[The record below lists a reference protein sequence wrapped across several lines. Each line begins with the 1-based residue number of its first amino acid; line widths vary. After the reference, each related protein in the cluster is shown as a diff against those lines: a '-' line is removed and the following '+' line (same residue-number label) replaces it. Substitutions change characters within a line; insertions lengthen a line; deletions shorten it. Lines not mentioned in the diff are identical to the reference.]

1 MGGLREL
8 GLPEMTNDNADA
20 ARESFPLFRETLAK
34 RYGNTVYRT
43 WFSDLEL
50 DEAKE
55 DSITLSTESDVR
67 RDRLDQQ
74 FKLGLRETWS
84 ETVYPIRRVLIVKRN
99 LSAHASRVNGLA
111 PAPTLFGDLPA
122 AKDMRP
128 DANGKA
134 KANGRSDR
142 WEPTLEEIVTP
153 IDPRMTFE
161 TFAVDDTNGVAHAAA
176 RQIFLSDAARDILYI
191 YGQSGV
197 GKSHL
202 LQACANEWMKRH
214 PGGKA
219 AYLTHNNI
227 QSGCVGALLSNSTLN
242 LQRDFLSS
250 DLVMIDDIHL
260 LAGKKRTLEEV
271 LNLINALTSA
281 RRQVIVAGELPPSA
295 LAKEGVNDRLADRLA
310 GGLAVRIAPGGES
323 LRFDVLKKHRD
334 GAGARC
340 AISDE
345 SLRLVARLFG
355 SSMRE
360 CIGAFKQLMLVY
372 RNEAVEVGPNEA
384 MAALQ
389 ARLGDRKRKASLEE
403 TLAAAAQAFS
413 LNPDEIRGRAQPQR
427 IARAR
432 HAFVYVARTVLS
444 ESFPRIARALGRDHT
459 TAISSLRRAEALITR
474 DKAFHAAVNAIKI
487 AIGVEIALNHAG
499 LSKV

>member
-1 MGGLREL
+1 
-8 GLPEMTNDNADA
+8 MTNDNADA

-50 DEAKE
+50 DEAKG

-84 ETVYPIRRVLIVKRN
+84 ETIYPIRKVLIVKRH

-111 PAPTLFGDLPA
+111 PTAPTLFGDLSSAKELRA
-122 AKDMRP
+122 A
-128 DANGKA
+128 ANGKS

-161 TFAVDDTNGVAHAAA
+161 AFAVDDTNGVAHAAA
-176 RQIFLSDAARDILYI
+176 RQIFLTDAARDILYI

-202 LQACANEWMKRH
+202 LQACAIEWLKRH
-214 PGGKA
+214 PGAKA

-334 GAGARC
+334 GAGVRC
-340 AISDE
+340 AIPDE
-345 SLRLVARLFG
+345 TLRLVARLFG

-372 RNEAVEVGPNEA
+372 RNDAVEVGPNEA

-403 TLAAAAQAFS
+403 ALAAAAAAFS
-413 LNPDEIRGRAQPQR
+413 LAPDEIRGRAQPQR

-474 DKAFHAAVNAIKI
+474 DKAFLAAVNAIKI
-487 AIGVEIALNHAG
+487 AIGVEIALNQAG
-499 LSKV
+499 LSKG

>member
-1 MGGLREL
+1 
-8 GLPEMTNDNADA
+8 MTNDNADA

-50 DEAKE
+50 DDAKA
-55 DSITLSTESDVR
+55 DSITLSTESDLR

-84 ETVYPIRRVLIVKRN
+84 ETVYPIRRVLIVKRH

-111 PAPTLFGDLPA
+111 PSAAPTLFGDLPA

-128 DANGKA
+128 AANGKA

-176 RQIFLSDAARDILYI
+176 RQIFMTDAARDILYV

-202 LQACANEWMKRH
+202 LQACANEWLKRR

-323 LRFDVLKKHRD
+323 LRFDVLRKHRD
-334 GAGARC
+334 GAGLRC
-340 AISDE
+340 AIPDE
-345 SLRLVARLFG
+345 TLRLVARLFG

-360 CIGAFKQLMLVY
+360 CIGALKQLMLVY
-372 RNEAVEVGPNEA
+372 RDQAVEVGPNEA

-403 TLAAAAQAFS
+403 TLAATATAFN

-474 DKAFHAAVNAIKI
+474 DKAFLAAVNAIKI
-487 AIGVEIALNHAG
+487 AIGVEIALNQAG
-499 LSKV
+499 LSRV